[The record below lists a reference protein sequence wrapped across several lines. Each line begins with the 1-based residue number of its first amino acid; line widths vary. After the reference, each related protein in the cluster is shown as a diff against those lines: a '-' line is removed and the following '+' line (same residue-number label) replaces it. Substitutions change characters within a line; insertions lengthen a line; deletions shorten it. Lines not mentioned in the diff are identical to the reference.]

1 MKKLKKDFQKNI
13 RDAPKENEKVDKLKS
28 KLVHSEDYR
37 NKIIKT
43 NEKFKD
49 KIAEKDSKLIQ
60 DDERGAS
67 EAQNGSFNKKARK
80 AKRLKSSYNEKII
93 IDEQKAQEKNAQ
105 ALAKAKQEA
114 KNIINSNTDL
124 TDSQKA
130 DFNKKV
136 DVAESTDEVNQV
148 LADAKKQKYKRKN
161 YKDTVY
167 TRDRNKKTKDTENR
181 KYKPNKNN
189 KESVNQDAIDHIKD
203 KKLRKYQKKQYKL
216 ENKLSKYGHA
226 FSIKN
231 AALKAGE
238 KTTAL
243 ARDYLSQGRE
253 NAGVASAEKVANIS
267 SKLQHGVRRIN
278 LNNKKK
284 TLRKIS
290 KLDNRI
296 NKRKSKLEFKS
307 TLSELKAKEDY
318 QKASAIKKFFKRR
331 QMKRMI
337 AKKYETRFIDR
348 VKKSILKLSKA
359 AKEVVI
365 RKVRSILLIVAAFAA
380 LFSGMLS
387 LGSLGGAA
395 LNNST
400 NSVLTTS
407 YLSDKA
413 VLSDINRDFTKLE
426 DDLVDQ
432 IANIPTDHPGYD
444 QYVYIDTENIGHSIY
459 ELFAYITSKCGGPK
473 SSSEV
478 EPDLIDL
485 FNRMYQLE
493 FKEKVEIKTRTV
505 RKEYI
510 DGRGRVRIRE
520 EQEPYEYK
528 TLITTLKFKTIGDVA
543 QEVFQG
549 HDDNMLHYNTL
560 METRGNSGA
569 TYGNTEL
576 IEANGGI
583 GGGQDYEASSDIQK
597 KIVDA
602 CYITPSPGK
611 GWCAMWV
618 SQVYQNAGLGYIGG
632 NACDLY
638 KRYAFTSDTSK
649 LEVGML
655 VMVESSSSGTD
666 AGLRYGH
673 VGIYIGDGKVI
684 DNVGKVRVTTLDNWI
699 KTYCKNSPVGFGYPP
714 SVQP

>member
-13 RDAPKENEKVDKLKS
+13 RDAPNENEKVDKLKS

-60 DDERGAS
+60 DDGRGTS
-67 EAQNGSFNKKARK
+67 EAQNSSQTKKARK
-80 AKRLKSSYNEKII
+80 AKRLKSSYKEKIVK
-93 IDEQKAQEKNAQ
+93 DEQKAQEKKAQ

-136 DVAESTDEVNQV
+136 DAAESVGEVKQV
-148 LADAKKQKYKRKN
+148 LEDAKKQGYKRKN

-167 TRDRNKKTKDTENR
+167 TRNRDKKTKETER
-181 KYKPNKNN
+181 NKVGSDLSSK
-189 KESVNQDAIDHIKD
+189 KEAKEAFFD
-203 KKLRKYQKKQYKL
+203 KKLRNYQKSQYKL
-216 ENKLSKYGHA
+216 KNKLSEFGHA
-226 FSIKN
+226 YNVESGTLYAGAKSS
-231 AALKAGE
+231 ALV
-238 KTTAL
+238 
-243 ARDYLSQGRE
+243 RDYLSQGRE
-253 NAGVASAEKVANIS
+253 NAGIESSERIADVS
-267 SKLQHGVRRIN
+267 SKLQHGIRKFK
-278 LNNKKK
+278 LNKKKK

-307 TLSELKAKEDY
+307 SLSELKAKENY
-318 QKASAIKKFFKRR
+318 QKASAVKKFFKRR

-400 NSVLTTS
+400 DSVLSTS
-407 YLSDKA
+407 YLSAKP
-413 VLSDINRDFTKLE
+413 VLNGINNNLVELE
-426 DDLVDQ
+426 NELAEQ
-432 IANIPTDHPGYD
+432 IENVPTSHPGYD
-444 QYVYIDTENIGHSIY
+444 EYIYIDTENIGHNIY
-459 ELFAYITSKCGGPK
+459 ELFAYITSKCGGPRNP
-473 SSSEV
+473 SEV
-478 EPDLIDL
+478 QPDIVDL
-485 FNRMYQLE
+485 FERMYKLE
-493 FKEKVEIKTRTV
+493 FKEKTEIRTRKV
-505 RKEYI
+505 KKKYVDEHGKEHI
-510 DGRGRVRIRE
+510 KE
-520 EQEPYEYK
+520 EKEPYEYK
-528 TLITTLKFKTIGDVA
+528 ILITTLKYKTIGQVA

-549 HDDNMLHYNTL
+549 HNDNILHYNTL
-560 METRGNSGA
+560 MKTKGNSGV
-569 TYGNTEL
+569 TYANKDL
-576 IEANGGI
+576 IQANGGTI
-583 GGGQDYEASSDIQK
+583 GGGQDYEASGDIQK
-597 KIVDA
+597 KIVDS
-602 CYITPSPGK
+602 CYLTPSPGK

-618 SQVYQNAGLGYIGG
+618 SQVYQNAGLGYLGG
-632 NACDLY
+632 NARDLY
-638 KRYAFTSDTSK
+638 QKYTSTTDKSK
-649 LEVGML
+649 LKVGML
-655 VMVESSSSGTD
+655 VMVESSSSGTQ
-666 AGLRYGH
+666 AGLTYGH

-714 SVQP
+714 SVKP

>member
-13 RDAPKENEKVDKLKS
+13 RDAPNENEQVDKLKS

-67 EAQNGSFNKKARK
+67 ETQDSSQTKKARK
-80 AKRLKSSYNEKII
+80 AKRLKSSYKEKIVK
-93 IDEQKAQEKNAQ
+93 DEQKAQEKKAQ

-136 DVAESTDEVNQV
+136 DAAESVGEVKQV
-148 LADAKKQKYKRKN
+148 LEDAKKQGYKRKN

-167 TRDRNKKTKDTENR
+167 TRNRDKKTKETER
-181 KYKPNKNN
+181 NKVGSDLSSK
-189 KESVNQDAIDHIKD
+189 KEAKEVFFD
-203 KKLRKYQKKQYKL
+203 KKLRNYQKSQYKL
-216 ENKLSKYGHA
+216 KNKLSEFGHA
-226 FSIKN
+226 YNVESGTLYAGAKSS
-231 AALKAGE
+231 ALV
-238 KTTAL
+238 
-243 ARDYLSQGRE
+243 RDYLSQGRE
-253 NAGVASAEKVANIS
+253 NAGIESSERIADVS
-267 SKLQHGVRRIN
+267 SKMQHGIRKFK
-278 LNNKKK
+278 LNKKKK

-307 TLSELKAKEDY
+307 SLSELKAKEDY
-318 QKASAIKKFFKRR
+318 QKASAVKKFFKRR

-365 RKVRSILLIVAAFAA
+365 RKIRSILLIVAAFAA

-400 NSVLTTS
+400 DSVLSTS
-407 YLSDKA
+407 YLSAKP
-413 VLSDINRDFTKLE
+413 VLNGINNNLVELE
-426 DDLVDQ
+426 NELAEQ
-432 IANIPTDHPGYD
+432 IENVPTSHPGYD
-444 QYVYIDTENIGHSIY
+444 EYIYIDTENIGHNIY
-459 ELFAYITSKCGGPK
+459 ELFAYITSKCGGPRNP
-473 SSSEV
+473 SEV
-478 EPDLIDL
+478 QPDIVDL
-485 FNRMYQLE
+485 FERMYKLE
-493 FKEKVEIKTRTV
+493 FKEKTEIRTRKV
-505 RKEYI
+505 KKKYVDEHGKEHI
-510 DGRGRVRIRE
+510 KE
-520 EQEPYEYK
+520 EKEPYEYK
-528 TLITTLKFKTIGDVA
+528 ILITTLKYKTIGQVA

-549 HDDNMLHYNTL
+549 HNDNILHYNTL
-560 METRGNSGA
+560 MKTKGNSGV
-569 TYGNTEL
+569 TYANKDL
-576 IEANGGI
+576 IQANGGTI
-583 GGGQDYEASSDIQK
+583 GGGQDYEASGDIQK
-597 KIVDA
+597 KIVDS
-602 CYITPSPGK
+602 CYLTPSPGK

-618 SQVYQNAGLGYIGG
+618 SQVYQNAGLGYLGG
-632 NACDLY
+632 NARDLY
-638 KRYAFTSDTSK
+638 QKYTSTTDKSK
-649 LEVGML
+649 LKVGML
-655 VMVESSSSGTD
+655 VMVESSSSGTE

-714 SVQP
+714 SVKP

>member
-13 RDAPKENEKVDKLKS
+13 RDAPKGNEKVDKLKS

-60 DDERGAS
+60 DNERDAS
-67 EAQNGSFNKKARK
+67 ESQNSSQNKKAIK
-80 AKRLKSSYNEKII
+80 AKRLKSSYKEKIVK
-93 IDEQKAQEKNAQ
+93 DEQKAQEKKAQ

-114 KNIINSNTDL
+114 KNIINSNTGL

-136 DVAESTDEVNQV
+136 DAAESVGEIKQV
-148 LADAKKQKYKRKN
+148 LEDAKKQGYKRKN

-167 TRDRNKKTKDTENR
+167 TRNRDKKTKDAEH
-181 KYKPNKNN
+181 NKAGSDISS
-189 KESVNQDAIDHIKD
+189 EDDAKDIFND
-203 KKLRKYQKKQYKL
+203 KKLRNYQKKQYKL
-216 ENKLSKYGHA
+216 ENKLSEYGHA
-226 FSIKN
+226 FNIKN

-253 NAGVASAEKVANIS
+253 NAGVESAEKVANVS
-267 SKLQHGVRRIN
+267 SKLQHGIRKFK
-278 LNNKKK
+278 LNKKKK

-290 KLDNRI
+290 KLDNKI
-296 NKRKSKLEFKS
+296 NKRKGKLEFKS
-307 TLSELKAKEDY
+307 SLSELKVKEDY

-348 VKKSILKLSKA
+348 VKKSILKLSKV

-400 NSVLTTS
+400 DSVLSTS
-407 YLSDKA
+407 YLSAKP
-413 VLSDINRDFTKLE
+413 VLNGINNNLVELE
-426 DDLVDQ
+426 NELAEQ
-432 IANIPTDHPGYD
+432 IENVPISHPGYD
-444 QYVYIDTENIGHSIY
+444 EYIYIDTENIGHNIY
-459 ELFAYITSKCGGPK
+459 ELFAYIISKCGGPRNP
-473 SSSEV
+473 SEV
-478 EPDLIDL
+478 QPDIVDL
-485 FNRMYQLE
+485 FERMYKLE
-493 FKEKVEIKTRTV
+493 FKEKTEIRTRKV
-505 RKEYI
+505 KKKYVDEHGKEHI
-510 DGRGRVRIRE
+510 KE
-520 EQEPYEYK
+520 EKEPYEYK
-528 TLITTLKFKTIGDVA
+528 ILITTLKYKTIGQVA

-549 HDDNMLHYNTL
+549 HNDNILHYNTL
-560 METRGNSGA
+560 MKTKGNSGLTFA
-569 TYGNTEL
+569 NKEL
-576 IEANGGI
+576 IQENGGVV
-583 GGGQDYEASSDIQK
+583 GGGQEYEASDDIQK
-597 KIVDA
+597 KIVDS

-618 SQVYQNAGLGYIGG
+618 SQVYQNAGLGYLGG
-632 NACDLY
+632 NARDLY
-638 KRYAFTSDTSK
+638 QKYTSTTDKSK
-649 LEVGML
+649 LKVGML
-655 VMVESSSSGTD
+655 VMVESSSSGTE

-673 VGIYIGDGKVI
+673 VGIYIGDGKVM
-684 DNVGKVRVTTLDNWI
+684 DNVGKVRITTLDNWI
-699 KTYCKNSPVGFGYPP
+699 KTYCKNSPVGFGFPP
-714 SVQP
+714 SVQN

>member
-60 DDERGAS
+60 DDERGTS
-67 EAQNGSFNKKARK
+67 EAQNSSQTKKARK
-80 AKRLKSSYNEKII
+80 AKRLKSSYKEKIVK
-93 IDEQKAQEKNAQ
+93 DEQKAQEKKAQ

-136 DVAESTDEVNQV
+136 DAAESVGEVKQV
-148 LADAKKQKYKRKN
+148 LEDAKKQGYKRKN
-161 YKDTVY
+161 YKDAVY
-167 TRDRNKKTKDTENR
+167 TRNRGKTNEETKHNKIGSDLSSK
-181 KYKPNKNN
+181 
-189 KESVNQDAIDHIKD
+189 KEAKEVFFD
-203 KKLRKYQKKQYKL
+203 KKLRNYQKSQYKL
-216 ENKLSKYGHA
+216 KNKLSEFGHA
-226 FSIKN
+226 YNVESG
-231 AALKAGE
+231 ALYAGA
-238 KTTAL
+238 KSSAL
-243 ARDYLSQGRE
+243 VRDYLSQGRE
-253 NAGVASAEKVANIS
+253 NAGIESSERIADVS
-267 SKLQHGVRRIN
+267 SKLQHGIRKFK
-278 LNNKKK
+278 LNKKKK

-290 KLDNRI
+290 KLDNKI
-296 NKRKSKLEFKS
+296 NKRKGKLEFKS
-307 TLSELKAKEDY
+307 SLSELKVKEDY

-348 VKKSILKLSKA
+348 VKKSILKLSKV

-400 NSVLTTS
+400 NTVLTTN
-407 YLSDKA
+407 YLADDS
-413 VLSDINRDFTKLE
+413 VLAGINVNFTKLE
-426 DDLVDQ
+426 NDLIDQ
-432 IANIPTDHPGYD
+432 IANIEVDHPGYD
-444 QYVYIDTENIGHSIY
+444 EYVYIDTENIGHSIY
-459 ELFAYITSKCGGPK
+459 ELFAYITSKCGGPR
-473 SSSEV
+473 SPSEV
-478 EPDLIDL
+478 QSDLVEL
-485 FNRMYQLE
+485 FNLMYQLE
-493 FKEKVEIKTRTV
+493 FKEKVEIRTRTV
-505 RKEYI
+505 QKEHV
-510 DGRGRVRIRE
+510 DELGRIVIEE
-520 EQEPYEYK
+520 EQEEYEYK
-528 TLITTLKFKTIGDVA
+528 TLITTLKFKTIGQVA
-543 QEVFQG
+543 LEVFKK
-549 HDDNMLHYNTL
+549 HKDNLIHYNTL
-560 METRGNSGA
+560 MQTKGNSGLRFA
-569 TYGNTEL
+569 NKEL
-576 IEANGGI
+576 IQENGGVV
-583 GGGQDYEASSDIQK
+583 GGGQEYEASDDIQK
-597 KIVDA
+597 KIVDS

-638 KRYAFTSDTSK
+638 RRYAFTSDTSK
-649 LEVGML
+649 LKVGML
-655 VMVESSSSGTD
+655 VMVESSSSGTQ
-666 AGLRYGH
+666 AGLTYGH
-673 VGIYIGDGKVI
+673 VGIYIGDGKVM
-684 DNVGKVRVTTLDNWI
+684 DNVGKVRITTLDNWI
-699 KTYCKNSPVGFGYPP
+699 KTYCKNSPVGFGFPP

>member
-60 DDERGAS
+60 DDERGTS
-67 EAQNGSFNKKARK
+67 EAQNSSQTKKARK
-80 AKRLKSSYNEKII
+80 AKRLKSSYKEKIVK
-93 IDEQKAQEKNAQ
+93 DEQKAQEKKAQ

-136 DVAESTDEVNQV
+136 DAAESVGEVKQV
-148 LADAKKQKYKRKN
+148 LEDAKKQGYKRKN
-161 YKDTVY
+161 YKDAVY
-167 TRDRNKKTKDTENR
+167 TRNRGKTNEETKHNKIGSDLSSK
-181 KYKPNKNN
+181 
-189 KESVNQDAIDHIKD
+189 KEAKEVFFD
-203 KKLRKYQKKQYKL
+203 KKLRNYQKSQYKL
-216 ENKLSKYGHA
+216 KNKLSEFGHA
-226 FSIKN
+226 YNVESG
-231 AALKAGE
+231 ALYAGA
-238 KTTAL
+238 KSSAL
-243 ARDYLSQGRE
+243 VRDYLSQGRE
-253 NAGVASAEKVANIS
+253 NAGIESSERIADVS
-267 SKLQHGVRRIN
+267 SKLQHGIRKFK
-278 LNNKKK
+278 LNKKKK

-290 KLDNRI
+290 KLDNKI
-296 NKRKSKLEFKS
+296 NKRKGKLEFKS
-307 TLSELKAKEDY
+307 SLSELKVKEDY

-348 VKKSILKLSKA
+348 VKKSILKLSKV

-400 NSVLTTS
+400 NTVLTTN
-407 YLSDKA
+407 YLADDS
-413 VLSDINRDFTKLE
+413 VLAGINVNFTKLE
-426 DDLVDQ
+426 NDLIDQ
-432 IANIPTDHPGYD
+432 IANIEVDHPGYD
-444 QYVYIDTENIGHSIY
+444 EYVYIDTENIGHSIY
-459 ELFAYITSKCGGPK
+459 ELFAYITSKCGGPR
-473 SSSEV
+473 SPSEV
-478 EPDLIDL
+478 QPDLVEL
-485 FNRMYQLE
+485 FNLMYQLE
-493 FKEKVEIKTRTV
+493 FKEKVEIRTRTV
-505 RKEYI
+505 QKEHV
-510 DGRGRVRIRE
+510 DELGRTVIEE
-520 EQEPYEYK
+520 EQEEYEYK
-528 TLITTLKFKTIGDVA
+528 ILITTLKFKTIGEVA
-543 QEVFQG
+543 QEVFEG
-549 HDDNMLHYNTL
+549 HKDNLLHYNTL
-560 METRGNSGA
+560 MKTRGNSGLSFA
-569 TYGNTEL
+569 NKEL
-576 IEANGGI
+576 IQENGGVV
-583 GGGQDYEASSDIQK
+583 GGGQEYEASDDIQK
-597 KIVDA
+597 KIVDS

-638 KRYAFTSDTSK
+638 RRYAFTSDPSK
-649 LEVGML
+649 LKVGML
-655 VMVESSSSGTD
+655 VMVESSSSGTE

-673 VGIYIGDGKVI
+673 VGIYIGDGKVM
-684 DNVGKVRVTTLDNWI
+684 DNVGKVRITTLDNWI
-699 KTYCKNSPVGFGYPP
+699 KTYCKNSPVGFGFPP
-714 SVQP
+714 SVQN

>member
-60 DDERGAS
+60 DDERGTS
-67 EAQNGSFNKKARK
+67 EAQNSSQTKKARK
-80 AKRLKSSYNEKII
+80 AKRLKSSYKEKIVK
-93 IDEQKAQEKNAQ
+93 DEQKAQEKKAQ

-136 DVAESTDEVNQV
+136 DAAESVGEVKQV
-148 LADAKKQKYKRKN
+148 LEDAKKQGYKRKN
-161 YKDTVY
+161 YKDAVY
-167 TRDRNKKTKDTENR
+167 TRNRGKTNEETKHNKIGSDLSSK
-181 KYKPNKNN
+181 
-189 KESVNQDAIDHIKD
+189 KEAKEVFFD
-203 KKLRKYQKKQYKL
+203 KKLRNYQKSQYKL
-216 ENKLSKYGHA
+216 KNKLSEFGHA
-226 FSIKN
+226 YNVESD
-231 AALKAGE
+231 ALYAGA
-238 KTTAL
+238 KSSAL
-243 ARDYLSQGRE
+243 VRDYLSQGRE
-253 NAGVASAEKVANIS
+253 NAGIESSERIADVS
-267 SKLQHGVRRIN
+267 SKLQHGIRKFK
-278 LNNKKK
+278 LNKKKK

-290 KLDNRI
+290 KLDNKI
-296 NKRKSKLEFKS
+296 NKRKGKLEFKS
-307 TLSELKAKEDY
+307 SLSELKVKEDY

-348 VKKSILKLSKA
+348 VKKSILKLSKV

-400 NSVLTTS
+400 NTVLTTN
-407 YLSDKA
+407 YLADDS
-413 VLSDINRDFTKLE
+413 VLAGINVNFTKLE
-426 DDLVDQ
+426 NDLIDQ
-432 IANIPTDHPGYD
+432 IANIEVDHPGYD
-444 QYVYIDTENIGHSIY
+444 EYVYIDTENIGHSIY
-459 ELFAYITSKCGGPK
+459 ELFAYITSKCGGPR
-473 SSSEV
+473 SPSEV
-478 EPDLIDL
+478 QSDLVEL
-485 FNRMYQLE
+485 FNLMYQLE
-493 FKEKVEIKTRTV
+493 FKEKVEIRTRTV
-505 RKEYI
+505 QKEHV
-510 DGRGRVRIRE
+510 DELGRIVIEE
-520 EQEPYEYK
+520 EQEEYEYK
-528 TLITTLKFKTIGDVA
+528 TLITTLKFKTIGQVA
-543 QEVFQG
+543 LEVFKK
-549 HDDNMLHYNTL
+549 HKDNLIHYNTL
-560 METRGNSGA
+560 MQTKGNSGLRFA
-569 TYGNTEL
+569 NKEL
-576 IEANGGI
+576 IQENGGVV
-583 GGGQDYEASSDIQK
+583 GGGQEYEASDDIQK
-597 KIVDA
+597 KIVDS

-638 KRYAFTSDTSK
+638 RRYAFTSDTSK
-649 LEVGML
+649 LKVGML
-655 VMVESSSSGTD
+655 VMVESSSSGTQ
-666 AGLRYGH
+666 AGLTYGH
-673 VGIYIGDGKVI
+673 VGIYIGDGKVM
-684 DNVGKVRVTTLDNWI
+684 DNVGKVRITTLDNWI
-699 KTYCKNSPVGFGYPP
+699 KTYCKNSPVGFGFPP

>member
-67 EAQNGSFNKKARK
+67 ETQDSSQTKKARK
-80 AKRLKSSYNEKII
+80 AKRLKSSYKEKIVK
-93 IDEQKAQEKNAQ
+93 DEQKAQEKKAQ

-136 DVAESTDEVNQV
+136 DAAESVGEVKQV
-148 LADAKKQKYKRKN
+148 LEDAKKQGYKRKN

-167 TRDRNKKTKDTENR
+167 TRNRDKKTKETER
-181 KYKPNKNN
+181 NKVGSDLSSK
-189 KESVNQDAIDHIKD
+189 KEAKEVFFD
-203 KKLRKYQKKQYKL
+203 KKLRNYQKSQYKL
-216 ENKLSKYGHA
+216 KNKLSEFGHA
-226 FSIKN
+226 YNVESGTLYAGAKSS
-231 AALKAGE
+231 ALV
-238 KTTAL
+238 
-243 ARDYLSQGRE
+243 RDYLSQGRE
-253 NAGVASAEKVANIS
+253 NAGIESSERIADVS
-267 SKLQHGVRRIN
+267 SKLQHGIRKFK
-278 LNNKKK
+278 LNKKKK

-290 KLDNRI
+290 KFDNRI

-307 TLSELKAKEDY
+307 SLSELKAKEDY
-318 QKASAIKKFFKRR
+318 QKASAVKKFFKRR

-348 VKKSILKLSKA
+348 VKKSILKLSKV

-400 NSVLTTS
+400 DSVLSTS
-407 YLSDKA
+407 YLSAKP
-413 VLSDINRDFTKLE
+413 VLNGINNNLVELE
-426 DDLVDQ
+426 NELAEQ
-432 IANIPTDHPGYD
+432 IENVPTSHPGYD
-444 QYVYIDTENIGHSIY
+444 EYIYIDTENIGHNIY
-459 ELFAYITSKCGGPK
+459 ELFAYITSKCGGPRNP
-473 SSSEV
+473 SEV
-478 EPDLIDL
+478 QPDIVDL
-485 FNRMYQLE
+485 FERMYKLE
-493 FKEKVEIKTRTV
+493 FKEKTEIRTRKV
-505 RKEYI
+505 KKKYVDEHGKEHI
-510 DGRGRVRIRE
+510 KE
-520 EQEPYEYK
+520 EKEPYEYK
-528 TLITTLKFKTIGDVA
+528 ILITTLKYKTIGQVA

-549 HDDNMLHYNTL
+549 HNDNILHYNTL
-560 METRGNSGA
+560 MKTKGNSGV
-569 TYGNTEL
+569 TYANKDL
-576 IEANGGI
+576 IQANGGTI
-583 GGGQDYEASSDIQK
+583 GGGQDYEASGDIQK
-597 KIVDA
+597 KIVDS
-602 CYITPSPGK
+602 CYLTPSPGK

-618 SQVYQNAGLGYIGG
+618 SQVYQNAGLGYLGG
-632 NACDLY
+632 NARDLY
-638 KRYAFTSDTSK
+638 QKYTSTTDKSK
-649 LEVGML
+649 LKVGML
-655 VMVESSSSGTD
+655 VMVESSSSGTQ
-666 AGLRYGH
+666 AGLTYGH

-684 DNVGKVRVTTLDNWI
+684 DNIGKVRVTTLDDWI

>member
-13 RDAPKENEKVDKLKS
+13 RDAPNENEQVDKLKS

-67 EAQNGSFNKKARK
+67 ETQDSSQTKKARK
-80 AKRLKSSYNEKII
+80 AKRLKSSYKEKIVK
-93 IDEQKAQEKNAQ
+93 DEQKAQEKKAQ

-136 DVAESTDEVNQV
+136 DAAESVGEVKQV
-148 LADAKKQKYKRKN
+148 LEDAKKQGYKRKN

-167 TRDRNKKTKDTENR
+167 TRNRDKKTKETER
-181 KYKPNKNN
+181 NKVGSDLSSK
-189 KESVNQDAIDHIKD
+189 KEAKEVFFD
-203 KKLRKYQKKQYKL
+203 KKLRNYQKSQYKL
-216 ENKLSKYGHA
+216 KNKLSEFGHA
-226 FSIKN
+226 YNVESGTLYAGAKSS
-231 AALKAGE
+231 ALV
-238 KTTAL
+238 
-243 ARDYLSQGRE
+243 RDYLSQGRE
-253 NAGVASAEKVANIS
+253 NAGIESSERIADVS
-267 SKLQHGVRRIN
+267 SKMQHGIRKFK
-278 LNNKKK
+278 LNKKKK

-307 TLSELKAKEDY
+307 SLSELKAKEDY
-318 QKASAIKKFFKRR
+318 QKASAVKKFFKRR

-365 RKVRSILLIVAAFAA
+365 RKIRSILLIVAAFAA

-400 NSVLTTS
+400 NTVLTTN
-407 YLSDKA
+407 YLADDS
-413 VLSDINRDFTKLE
+413 VLAGINVNFTKLE
-426 DDLVDQ
+426 NDLIDQ
-432 IANIPTDHPGYD
+432 IANIEVDHPGYD
-444 QYVYIDTENIGHSIY
+444 EYVYIDTENIGHSIY
-459 ELFAYITSKCGGPK
+459 ELFAYITSKCGGPR
-473 SSSEV
+473 SPSEV
-478 EPDLIDL
+478 QSDLVEL
-485 FNRMYQLE
+485 FNLMYQLE
-493 FKEKVEIKTRTV
+493 FKEKVEIRTRTV
-505 RKEYI
+505 QKEHV
-510 DGRGRVRIRE
+510 DELGRIVIEE
-520 EQEPYEYK
+520 EQEEYEYK
-528 TLITTLKFKTIGDVA
+528 TLITTLKFKTIGQVA
-543 QEVFQG
+543 LEVFKK
-549 HDDNMLHYNTL
+549 HKDNLIHYNTL
-560 METRGNSGA
+560 MQTKGNSGLRFA
-569 TYGNTEL
+569 NKEL
-576 IEANGGI
+576 IQENGGVV
-583 GGGQDYEASSDIQK
+583 GGGQEYEASDDIQK
-597 KIVDA
+597 KIVDS

-638 KRYAFTSDTSK
+638 RRYAFTSDTSK
-649 LEVGML
+649 LKVGML
-655 VMVESSSSGTD
+655 VMVESSSSGTQ
-666 AGLRYGH
+666 AGLTYGH
-673 VGIYIGDGKVI
+673 VGIYIGDGKVM
-684 DNVGKVRVTTLDNWI
+684 DNVGKVRITTLDNWI
-699 KTYCKNSPVGFGYPP
+699 KTYCKNSPVGFGFPP

>member
-13 RDAPKENEKVDKLKS
+13 RDAPNESEKVDKLKS

-60 DDERGAS
+60 DDERGTS
-67 EAQNGSFNKKARK
+67 EVQNSSQTKKARK
-80 AKRLKSSYNEKII
+80 AKRLKSSYKEKIVK
-93 IDEQKAQEKNAQ
+93 DEQKAQEEKAQ

-136 DVAESTDEVNQV
+136 DAAESVGEVKQV
-148 LADAKKQKYKRKN
+148 LEDAKKQGYKHKN

-167 TRDRNKKTKDTENR
+167 TRNRDKKTKESER
-181 KYKPNKNN
+181 NKVGSDLSSKKGA
-189 KESVNQDAIDHIKD
+189 KEVFFD
-203 KKLRKYQKKQYKL
+203 KKLRSYQKSQYKL
-216 ENKLSKYGHA
+216 KNELSEFGHA
-226 FSIKN
+226 YNVESG
-231 AALKAGE
+231 ALYAGA
-238 KTTAL
+238 KSSAL
-243 ARDYLSQGRE
+243 VRDYLSQGRE
-253 NAGVASAEKVANIS
+253 NAGIESSERIADASA
-267 SKLQHGVRRIN
+267 KLQHGIRKLK
-278 LNNKKK
+278 LNKKKK

-318 QKASAIKKFFKRR
+318 QKASAVKKFFKRR

-407 YLSDKA
+407 YLSDEA

-426 DDLVDQ
+426 DDLADQ

-444 QYVYIDTENIGHSIY
+444 QYIYIDTENIGHSIY

-473 SSSEV
+473 SSAEV

-485 FNRMYQLE
+485 FNQMYQLE
-493 FKEKVEIKTRTV
+493 FKEKVEIKTRIV
-505 RKEYI
+505 RKEYVDEI
-510 DGRGRVRIRE
+510 GRVHIKE
-520 EQEPYEYK
+520 EKEPYEYK

-543 QEVFQG
+543 KEVFQA
-549 HDDNMLHYNTL
+549 HKDNMLHYNTL
-560 METRGNSGA
+560 MKTKGNSGV
-569 TYGNTEL
+569 TYANKDL
-576 IEANGGI
+576 IQANGGTI
-583 GGGQDYEASSDIQK
+583 GGGQDYEASGDIQK
-597 KIVDA
+597 KIVDS
-602 CYITPSPGK
+602 CYLTPSPGK

-618 SQVYQNAGLGYIGG
+618 SQVYQNAGLGYLGG
-632 NACDLY
+632 NARDLY
-638 KRYAFTSDTSK
+638 QKYTSTTDKSK
-649 LEVGML
+649 LKVGML
-655 VMVESSSSGTD
+655 VMVESSSSGTE

-714 SVQP
+714 SVKP

>member
-13 RDAPKENEKVDKLKS
+13 RDAPNENEKVDKLKS

-60 DDERGAS
+60 DDGRGTS
-67 EAQNGSFNKKARK
+67 EAQNSSQTKKARK
-80 AKRLKSSYNEKII
+80 AKRLKSSYKEKIVK
-93 IDEQKAQEKNAQ
+93 DEQKAQEKKAQ

-136 DVAESTDEVNQV
+136 DAAESVGEVKQV
-148 LADAKKQKYKRKN
+148 LEDAKKQGYKRKN

-167 TRDRNKKTKDTENR
+167 TRNRDKKTKETER
-181 KYKPNKNN
+181 NKVGSDLSSK
-189 KESVNQDAIDHIKD
+189 KEAKEAFFD
-203 KKLRKYQKKQYKL
+203 KKLRNYQKSQYKL
-216 ENKLSKYGHA
+216 KNKLSEFGHA
-226 FSIKN
+226 YNVESGTLYAGAKSS
-231 AALKAGE
+231 ALV
-238 KTTAL
+238 
-243 ARDYLSQGRE
+243 RDYLSQGRE
-253 NAGVASAEKVANIS
+253 NAGIESSERIADVS
-267 SKLQHGVRRIN
+267 SKLQHGIRKFK
-278 LNNKKK
+278 LNKKKK

-307 TLSELKAKEDY
+307 SLSELKAKENY
-318 QKASAIKKFFKRR
+318 QKASAVKKFFKRR

-400 NSVLTTS
+400 DSVLSTS
-407 YLSDKA
+407 YLSAKP
-413 VLSDINRDFTKLE
+413 VLNGINNNLVELE
-426 DDLVDQ
+426 NELAEQ
-432 IANIPTDHPGYD
+432 IENVPTSHPGYD
-444 QYVYIDTENIGHSIY
+444 EYIYIDTENIGHNIY
-459 ELFAYITSKCGGPK
+459 ELFAYITSKCGGPRNP
-473 SSSEV
+473 SEV
-478 EPDLIDL
+478 QPDIVDL
-485 FNRMYQLE
+485 FERMYKLE
-493 FKEKVEIKTRTV
+493 FKEKTEIRTRKV
-505 RKEYI
+505 KKKYVDEHGKEHI
-510 DGRGRVRIRE
+510 KE
-520 EQEPYEYK
+520 EKEPYEYK
-528 TLITTLKFKTIGDVA
+528 ILITTLKYKTIGQVA

-549 HDDNMLHYNTL
+549 HNDNILHYNTL
-560 METRGNSGA
+560 MKTKGNSGV
-569 TYGNTEL
+569 TYANKDL
-576 IEANGGI
+576 IQANGGTI
-583 GGGQDYEASSDIQK
+583 GGGQDYEASGDIQK
-597 KIVDA
+597 KIVDS
-602 CYITPSPGK
+602 CYLTPSPGK

-618 SQVYQNAGLGYIGG
+618 SQVYQNAGLGYLGG
-632 NACDLY
+632 NARDLY
-638 KRYAFTSDTSK
+638 QKYTSTTDKSK
-649 LEVGML
+649 LKVGML
-655 VMVESSSSGTD
+655 VMVESSSSGTQ
-666 AGLRYGH
+666 AGLTYGH

-684 DNVGKVRVTTLDNWI
+684 DNVG
-699 KTYCKNSPVGFGYPP
+699 
-714 SVQP
+714 

>member
-13 RDAPKENEKVDKLKS
+13 RDAPNESEKVDKLKS

-60 DDERGAS
+60 DDERGTS
-67 EAQNGSFNKKARK
+67 EVQNSSQTKKARK
-80 AKRLKSSYNEKII
+80 AKRLKSSYKEKIVK
-93 IDEQKAQEKNAQ
+93 DEQKAQEEKAQ

-136 DVAESTDEVNQV
+136 DAAESVGEVKQV
-148 LADAKKQKYKRKN
+148 LEDAKKQGYKRKN

-167 TRDRNKKTKDTENR
+167 TRNRDKKTKETER
-181 KYKPNKNN
+181 NKVGSDLSSK
-189 KESVNQDAIDHIKD
+189 KEAKEVFFD
-203 KKLRKYQKKQYKL
+203 KKLRNYQKSQYKL
-216 ENKLSKYGHA
+216 KNKLSEFGHTYNVESGTLYA
-226 FSIKN
+226 GAKSS
-231 AALKAGE
+231 ALV
-238 KTTAL
+238 
-243 ARDYLSQGRE
+243 RDYLSQGRE
-253 NAGVASAEKVANIS
+253 NAGIESFERIADVS
-267 SKLQHGVRRIN
+267 SKLQHGIRKFK
-278 LNNKKK
+278 LNKKKK

-307 TLSELKAKEDY
+307 SLSELKAKEDY
-318 QKASAIKKFFKRR
+318 QKASAVKKFFKRR

-400 NSVLTTS
+400 DSVLSTS
-407 YLSDKA
+407 YLSAKP
-413 VLSDINRDFTKLE
+413 VLNGINNNLVELE
-426 DDLVDQ
+426 NELAEQ
-432 IANIPTDHPGYD
+432 IENVPTSHPGYD
-444 QYVYIDTENIGHSIY
+444 EYIYIDTENIGHNIY
-459 ELFAYITSKCGGPK
+459 ELFAYITSKCGGPRNP
-473 SSSEV
+473 SEV
-478 EPDLIDL
+478 QPDIVDL
-485 FNRMYQLE
+485 FERMYKLE
-493 FKEKVEIKTRTV
+493 FKEKTEIRTRKV
-505 RKEYI
+505 KKKYVDEHGKEHI
-510 DGRGRVRIRE
+510 KE
-520 EQEPYEYK
+520 EKEPYEYK
-528 TLITTLKFKTIGDVA
+528 ILITILKYKTIGQVA

-549 HDDNMLHYNTL
+549 HNDNILHYNTL
-560 METRGNSGA
+560 MKTKGNSGV
-569 TYGNTEL
+569 TYANKDL
-576 IEANGGI
+576 IQANGGTI
-583 GGGQDYEASSDIQK
+583 GGGQDYEASGDIQK
-597 KIVDA
+597 KIVDS
-602 CYITPSPGK
+602 CYLTPSPGK

-618 SQVYQNAGLGYIGG
+618 SQVYQNAGLGYLGG
-632 NACDLY
+632 NARDLY
-638 KRYAFTSDTSK
+638 QKYTSTTDKSK
-649 LEVGML
+649 LKVGML
-655 VMVESSSSGTD
+655 VMVESSSSGTQ
-666 AGLRYGH
+666 AGLTYGH

-714 SVQP
+714 SVKP

>member
-13 RDAPKENEKVDKLKS
+13 RDAPNESEKVDKLKS

-60 DDERGAS
+60 DDERGTS
-67 EAQNGSFNKKARK
+67 EVQNSSQTKKARK
-80 AKRLKSSYNEKII
+80 AKRLKSSYKEKIVK
-93 IDEQKAQEKNAQ
+93 DEQKAQEEKAQ

-136 DVAESTDEVNQV
+136 DAAESVGEVKQV
-148 LADAKKQKYKRKN
+148 LEDAKKQGYKHKN

-167 TRDRNKKTKDTENR
+167 TRNRDKKTKESER
-181 KYKPNKNN
+181 NKVGSDLSSKKGA
-189 KESVNQDAIDHIKD
+189 KEVFFD
-203 KKLRKYQKKQYKL
+203 KKLRSYQKSQYKL
-216 ENKLSKYGHA
+216 KNKLSEFGHA
-226 FSIKN
+226 YNVESG
-231 AALKAGE
+231 ALYAGA
-238 KTTAL
+238 KSSAL
-243 ARDYLSQGRE
+243 VRDYLSQGRE
-253 NAGVASAEKVANIS
+253 NAGIESSERIADASV
-267 SKLQHGVRRIN
+267 KLQHGIRRIN

-296 NKRKSKLEFKS
+296 NKRKSKLEFRS
-307 TLSELKAKEDY
+307 SLSELKAKEDY
-318 QKASAIKKFFKRR
+318 QKASAVKKFFKRR

-365 RKVRSILLIVAAFAA
+365 RKVRSVLLIVAAFAA

-400 NSVLTTS
+400 DSVLSTS
-407 YLSDKA
+407 YLSAKP
-413 VLSDINRDFTKLE
+413 VLNGINNNLVELE
-426 DDLVDQ
+426 NELAEQ
-432 IANIPTDHPGYD
+432 IENVPTSHPGYD
-444 QYVYIDTENIGHSIY
+444 EYIYIDTENIGHNIY
-459 ELFAYITSKCGGPK
+459 ELFAYITSKCGGPRNP
-473 SSSEV
+473 SEV
-478 EPDLIDL
+478 QPDIVDL
-485 FNRMYQLE
+485 FERMYKLE
-493 FKEKVEIKTRTV
+493 FKEKTEIRTRKV
-505 RKEYI
+505 KKKYVDEHGKEHI
-510 DGRGRVRIRE
+510 KE
-520 EQEPYEYK
+520 EKEPYEYK
-528 TLITTLKFKTIGDVA
+528 ILITILKYKTIGQVA

-549 HDDNMLHYNTL
+549 HNDNILHYNTL
-560 METRGNSGA
+560 MKTKGNSGV
-569 TYGNTEL
+569 TYANKDL
-576 IEANGGI
+576 IQANGGTI
-583 GGGQDYEASSDIQK
+583 GGGQDYEASGDIQK
-597 KIVDA
+597 KIVDS
-602 CYITPSPGK
+602 CYLTPSPGK

-618 SQVYQNAGLGYIGG
+618 SQVYQNAGLGYLGG
-632 NACDLY
+632 NARDLY
-638 KRYAFTSDTSK
+638 QKYTSTTDKSK
-649 LEVGML
+649 LKVGML
-655 VMVESSSSGTD
+655 VMVESSSSGTE

-714 SVQP
+714 SVKP

>member
-13 RDAPKENEKVDKLKS
+13 RDAPNENEQVDKLKS

-67 EAQNGSFNKKARK
+67 ETQDSSQTKKARK
-80 AKRLKSSYNEKII
+80 AKRLKSSYKEKIVK
-93 IDEQKAQEKNAQ
+93 DEQKAQEKKAQ

-136 DVAESTDEVNQV
+136 DAAESVGEVKQV
-148 LADAKKQKYKRKN
+148 LEDAKKQGYKRKN

-167 TRDRNKKTKDTENR
+167 TRNRDKKTKETER
-181 KYKPNKNN
+181 NKVGSDLSSK
-189 KESVNQDAIDHIKD
+189 KEAKEVFFD
-203 KKLRKYQKKQYKL
+203 KKLRNYQKSQYKL
-216 ENKLSKYGHA
+216 KNKLSEFGHA
-226 FSIKN
+226 YNVESGTLYAGAKSS
-231 AALKAGE
+231 ALV
-238 KTTAL
+238 
-243 ARDYLSQGRE
+243 RDYLSQGRE
-253 NAGVASAEKVANIS
+253 NAGIESSERIADVS
-267 SKLQHGVRRIN
+267 SKMQHGIRKFK
-278 LNNKKK
+278 LNKKKK

-307 TLSELKAKEDY
+307 SLSELKAKEDY
-318 QKASAIKKFFKRR
+318 QKASAVKKFFKRR

-365 RKVRSILLIVAAFAA
+365 RKIRSILLIVAAFAA

-400 NSVLTTS
+400 DSVLSTS
-407 YLSDKA
+407 YLSAKP
-413 VLSDINRDFTKLE
+413 VLNGINNNLVELE
-426 DDLVDQ
+426 NELAEQ
-432 IANIPTDHPGYD
+432 IENVPTSHPGYD
-444 QYVYIDTENIGHSIY
+444 EYIYIDTENIGHNIY
-459 ELFAYITSKCGGPK
+459 ELFAYITSKCGGPRNP
-473 SSSEV
+473 SEV
-478 EPDLIDL
+478 QPDIVDL
-485 FNRMYQLE
+485 FERMYKLE
-493 FKEKVEIKTRTV
+493 FKEKTEIRTRKV
-505 RKEYI
+505 KKKYVDEHGKEHI
-510 DGRGRVRIRE
+510 KE
-520 EQEPYEYK
+520 EKEPYEYK
-528 TLITTLKFKTIGDVA
+528 ILITTLKYKTIGQVA

-549 HDDNMLHYNTL
+549 HNDNILHYNTL
-560 METRGNSGA
+560 MKTKGNSGV
-569 TYGNTEL
+569 TYANKDL
-576 IEANGGI
+576 IQANGGTI
-583 GGGQDYEASSDIQK
+583 GGGQDYEASGDIQK
-597 KIVDA
+597 KIVDS
-602 CYITPSPGK
+602 CYLTPSPGK

-618 SQVYQNAGLGYIGG
+618 SQVYQNAGLGYLGG
-632 NACDLY
+632 NARDLY
-638 KRYAFTSDTSK
+638 QKYTSTTDKSK
-649 LEVGML
+649 LKVGML
-655 VMVESSSSGTD
+655 VMVESSSSGTE

-684 DNVGKVRVTTLDNWI
+684 DNVGKVRVTTLDDWI

-714 SVQP
+714 SVKP

>member
-13 RDAPKENEKVDKLKS
+13 RDAPNESEKVDKLKS

-67 EAQNGSFNKKARK
+67 ETQDSSQTNKARK
-80 AKRLKSSYNEKII
+80 AKRLKSSYKEKIVK
-93 IDEQKAQEKNAQ
+93 DEQKAQEKKAQ

-136 DVAESTDEVNQV
+136 DAAESVGEVKQV
-148 LADAKKQKYKRKN
+148 LEDAKKQEYKRKN

-167 TRDRNKKTKDTENR
+167 TRNRDKKTKDAE
-181 KYKPNKNN
+181 YNKASSDIGSKDGAKDIFN
-189 KESVNQDAIDHIKD
+189 D
-203 KKLRKYQKKQYKL
+203 KKLRNYQKKQYKL
-216 ENKLSKYGHA
+216 ENKLSEYGHA

-243 ARDYLSQGRE
+243 ARDYFSQGRE
-253 NAGVASAEKVANIS
+253 NAGVESAEKVADVS
-267 SKLQHGVRRIN
+267 SKLQHGLRKFK
-278 LNNKKK
+278 LNKKKK

-290 KLDNRI
+290 KLDNKI
-296 NKRKSKLEFKS
+296 NKRKGKLEFKS

-318 QKASAIKKFFKRR
+318 QKASAVKKFFKRR

-348 VKKSILKLSKA
+348 VKKSILKLGKA

-400 NSVLTTS
+400 NTVLTTN
-407 YLSDKA
+407 YLADDS
-413 VLSDINRDFTKLE
+413 VLAGINVNFTKLE
-426 DDLVDQ
+426 NDLIDQ
-432 IANIPTDHPGYD
+432 IANIEVDHPGYD
-444 QYVYIDTENIGHSIY
+444 EYVYIDTENIGHSIY
-459 ELFAYITSKCGGPK
+459 ELFAYITSKCGGPR
-473 SSSEV
+473 SPSEV
-478 EPDLIDL
+478 QSDLVEL
-485 FNRMYQLE
+485 FNLMYQLE
-493 FKEKVEIKTRTV
+493 FKEKVEIRTRTV
-505 RKEYI
+505 QKEHV
-510 DGRGRVRIRE
+510 DELGRIVIEE
-520 EQEPYEYK
+520 EQEEYEYK
-528 TLITTLKFKTIGDVA
+528 TLITTLKFKTIGQVA
-543 QEVFQG
+543 LEVFKK
-549 HDDNMLHYNTL
+549 HKDNLIHYNTL
-560 METRGNSGA
+560 MQTKGNSGLRFA
-569 TYGNTEL
+569 NKEL
-576 IEANGGI
+576 IQENGGVV
-583 GGGQDYEASSDIQK
+583 GGGQEYEASDDIQK
-597 KIVDA
+597 KIVDS

-638 KRYAFTSDTSK
+638 RRYAFTSDTSK
-649 LEVGML
+649 LKVGML
-655 VMVESSSSGTD
+655 VMVESSSSGTQ
-666 AGLRYGH
+666 AGLTYGH
-673 VGIYIGDGKVI
+673 VGIYIGDGKVM
-684 DNVGKVRVTTLDNWI
+684 DNVGKVRITTLDNWI
-699 KTYCKNSPVGFGYPP
+699 KTYCKNSPVGFGFPP

>member
-13 RDAPKENEKVDKLKS
+13 RDAPNESEKVDKLKS

-60 DDERGAS
+60 DDERGTS
-67 EAQNGSFNKKARK
+67 EVQNSSQTKKARK
-80 AKRLKSSYNEKII
+80 AKRLKSSYKEKIVK
-93 IDEQKAQEKNAQ
+93 DEQKAQEEKAQ

-136 DVAESTDEVNQV
+136 DAAESVGEVKQV
-148 LADAKKQKYKRKN
+148 LEDAKKQGYKHKN

-167 TRDRNKKTKDTENR
+167 TRNRDKKTKESER
-181 KYKPNKNN
+181 NKVGSDLSSKKGA
-189 KESVNQDAIDHIKD
+189 KEVFFD
-203 KKLRKYQKKQYKL
+203 KKLRSYQKSQYKL
-216 ENKLSKYGHA
+216 KNKLSEFGHA
-226 FSIKN
+226 YNVESG
-231 AALKAGE
+231 ALYAGA
-238 KTTAL
+238 KSSAL
-243 ARDYLSQGRE
+243 VRDYLSQGRE
-253 NAGVASAEKVANIS
+253 NAGIESSERIADASV
-267 SKLQHGVRRIN
+267 KLQHGIRKFK
-278 LNNKKK
+278 LNKKKK

-296 NKRKSKLEFKS
+296 NKRKGKLEFKS
-307 TLSELKAKEDY
+307 SLSELKVKKDY
-318 QKASAIKKFFKRR
+318 QKASAVKKFFKRR

-400 NSVLTTS
+400 DSVLSTS
-407 YLSDKA
+407 YLSAKP
-413 VLSDINRDFTKLE
+413 VLNRINNNLVELE
-426 DDLVDQ
+426 NELAEQ
-432 IANIPTDHPGYD
+432 IENVPTSHPGYD
-444 QYVYIDTENIGHSIY
+444 EYIYIDTENIGHNIY
-459 ELFAYITSKCGGPK
+459 ELFAYITSKCGGPRNP
-473 SSSEV
+473 SEV
-478 EPDLIDL
+478 QPDLIEL
-485 FNRMYQLE
+485 FKLMYQLE
-493 FKEKVEIKTRTV
+493 FKEKVEIRTRTV
-505 RKEYI
+505 QKEHV
-510 DGRGRVRIRE
+510 DELGRTVIEE
-520 EQEPYEYK
+520 EQEEYEYK
-528 TLITTLKFKTIGDVA
+528 ILITTLKFKTIGEVA
-543 QEVFQG
+543 QEVFEG
-549 HDDNMLHYNTL
+549 HKDNLLHYNTL
-560 METRGNSGA
+560 MKTRGNSGLSFA
-569 TYGNTEL
+569 NKEL
-576 IEANGGI
+576 IQENGGVV
-583 GGGQDYEASSDIQK
+583 GGGQEYEASDDIQK
-597 KIVDA
+597 RIVDS

-632 NACDLY
+632 NANDLY
-638 KRYAFTSDTSK
+638 RRYAFTSDPSK
-649 LEVGML
+649 LKVGML
-655 VMVESSSSGTD
+655 VMVESSSSGTE

-673 VGIYIGDGKVI
+673 VGIYIGDGKVM
-684 DNVGKVRVTTLDNWI
+684 DNVGKVRITTLDNWI
-699 KTYCKNSPVGFGYPP
+699 KTYCKNSPVGFGFPP
-714 SVQP
+714 SVQN

>member
-13 RDAPKENEKVDKLKS
+13 RDAPNESEKVDKLKS

-60 DDERGAS
+60 DDERGTS
-67 EAQNGSFNKKARK
+67 EVQNSSQTKKARK
-80 AKRLKSSYNEKII
+80 AKRLKSSYKEKIVK
-93 IDEQKAQEKNAQ
+93 DEQKAQEEKAQ

-136 DVAESTDEVNQV
+136 DAAESVGEVKQV
-148 LADAKKQKYKRKN
+148 LEDAKKQGYKRKN

-167 TRDRNKKTKDTENR
+167 TRNRDKKTKETER
-181 KYKPNKNN
+181 NKVGSDLSSK
-189 KESVNQDAIDHIKD
+189 KEAKEVFFD
-203 KKLRKYQKKQYKL
+203 KKLRNYQKSQYKL
-216 ENKLSKYGHA
+216 KNKLSEFGHTYNVESGTLYA
-226 FSIKN
+226 GAKSS
-231 AALKAGE
+231 ALV
-238 KTTAL
+238 
-243 ARDYLSQGRE
+243 RDYLSQGRE
-253 NAGVASAEKVANIS
+253 NAGIESFERIADVS
-267 SKLQHGVRRIN
+267 SKLQHGIRKFK
-278 LNNKKK
+278 LNKKKK

-307 TLSELKAKEDY
+307 SLSELKAKEDY
-318 QKASAIKKFFKRR
+318 QKASAVKKFFKRR
-331 QMKRMI
+331 QMRRMI

-400 NSVLTTS
+400 DSVLSTS
-407 YLSDKA
+407 YLSAKP
-413 VLSDINRDFTKLE
+413 VLNGINNNLVELE
-426 DDLVDQ
+426 NELAEQ
-432 IANIPTDHPGYD
+432 IENVPTSHPGYD
-444 QYVYIDTENIGHSIY
+444 EYIYIDTENIGHNIY
-459 ELFAYITSKCGGPK
+459 ELFAYITSKCGGPRNP
-473 SSSEV
+473 SEV
-478 EPDLIDL
+478 QPDIVDL
-485 FNRMYQLE
+485 FERMYKLE
-493 FKEKVEIKTRTV
+493 FKEKTEIRTRKV
-505 RKEYI
+505 KKKYVDEHGKEHI
-510 DGRGRVRIRE
+510 KE
-520 EQEPYEYK
+520 EKEPYEYK
-528 TLITTLKFKTIGDVA
+528 ILITILKYKTIGQVA

-549 HDDNMLHYNTL
+549 HNDNILHYNTL
-560 METRGNSGA
+560 MKTKGNSGV
-569 TYGNTEL
+569 TYANKDL
-576 IEANGGI
+576 IQANGGTI
-583 GGGQDYEASSDIQK
+583 GGGQDYEASGDIQK
-597 KIVDA
+597 KIVDS
-602 CYITPSPGK
+602 CYLTPSPGK

-618 SQVYQNAGLGYIGG
+618 SQVYQNAGLGYLGG
-632 NACDLY
+632 NARDLY
-638 KRYAFTSDTSK
+638 QKYTSTTDKSK
-649 LEVGML
+649 LKVGML
-655 VMVESSSSGTD
+655 VMVESSSSGTQ
-666 AGLRYGH
+666 AGLTYGH

-714 SVQP
+714 SVKP

>member
-13 RDAPKENEKVDKLKS
+13 RDAPNENEKVDKLKS

-60 DDERGAS
+60 DDGRGTS
-67 EAQNGSFNKKARK
+67 EAQNSSQTKKARK
-80 AKRLKSSYNEKII
+80 AKRLKSSYKEKIVK
-93 IDEQKAQEKNAQ
+93 DEQKAQEKKAQ

-136 DVAESTDEVNQV
+136 DAAESVGEVKQV
-148 LADAKKQKYKRKN
+148 LEDAKKQGYKRKN

-167 TRDRNKKTKDTENR
+167 TRNRDKKTKETER
-181 KYKPNKNN
+181 NKVGSDLSSK
-189 KESVNQDAIDHIKD
+189 KEAKEAFFD
-203 KKLRKYQKKQYKL
+203 KKLRNYQKSQYKL
-216 ENKLSKYGHA
+216 KNKLSEFGHA
-226 FSIKN
+226 YNVESGTLYAGAKSS
-231 AALKAGE
+231 ALV
-238 KTTAL
+238 
-243 ARDYLSQGRE
+243 RDYLSQGRE
-253 NAGVASAEKVANIS
+253 NAGIESSERIADVS
-267 SKLQHGVRRIN
+267 SKLQHGIRKFK
-278 LNNKKK
+278 LNKKKK

-307 TLSELKAKEDY
+307 SLSELKAKENY
-318 QKASAIKKFFKRR
+318 QKASAVKKFFKRR

-400 NSVLTTS
+400 DSVLSTS
-407 YLSDKA
+407 YLSAKP
-413 VLSDINRDFTKLE
+413 VLNGINNNLVELE
-426 DDLVDQ
+426 NELAEQ
-432 IANIPTDHPGYD
+432 IENVPTSHPGYD
-444 QYVYIDTENIGHSIY
+444 EYIYIDTENIGHNIY
-459 ELFAYITSKCGGPK
+459 ELFAYITSKCGGPRNP
-473 SSSEV
+473 SEV
-478 EPDLIDL
+478 QPDIVDL
-485 FNRMYQLE
+485 FERMYKLE
-493 FKEKVEIKTRTV
+493 FKEKTEIRTRKV
-505 RKEYI
+505 KKKYVDEHGKEHI
-510 DGRGRVRIRE
+510 KE
-520 EQEPYEYK
+520 EKEPYEYK
-528 TLITTLKFKTIGDVA
+528 ILITTLKYKTIGQVA

-549 HDDNMLHYNTL
+549 HNDNILHYNTL
-560 METRGNSGA
+560 MKTKGNSGV
-569 TYGNTEL
+569 TYANKDL
-576 IEANGGI
+576 IQANGGTI
-583 GGGQDYEASSDIQK
+583 GGGQDYEASGDIQK
-597 KIVDA
+597 KIVDS
-602 CYITPSPGK
+602 CYLTPSPGK

-618 SQVYQNAGLGYIGG
+618 SQVYQNAGLGYLGG
-632 NACDLY
+632 NARDLY
-638 KRYAFTSDTSK
+638 QKYTSTTDKSK
-649 LEVGML
+649 LKVGML
-655 VMVESSSSGTD
+655 VMVESSSSGTE

-714 SVQP
+714 SVKP

>member
-60 DDERGAS
+60 DDERGTS
-67 EAQNGSFNKKARK
+67 EAQNSSQNKKAIK
-80 AKRLKSSYNEKII
+80 AKRLKSSYKEKIVK
-93 IDEQKAQEKNAQ
+93 DEQKAQEKKAQ

-136 DVAESTDEVNQV
+136 DAAESVGEVKQV
-148 LADAKKQKYKRKN
+148 LEDAKKQGYKHKN

-167 TRDRNKKTKDTENR
+167 TRNRDKKTKESER
-181 KYKPNKNN
+181 NKVGSDLSSKKGA
-189 KESVNQDAIDHIKD
+189 KEVFFD
-203 KKLRKYQKKQYKL
+203 KKLRSYQKSQYKL
-216 ENKLSKYGHA
+216 KNELSEFGHA
-226 FSIKN
+226 YNVESG
-231 AALKAGE
+231 ALYAGA
-238 KTTAL
+238 KSSAL
-243 ARDYLSQGRE
+243 VRDYLSQGRE
-253 NAGVASAEKVANIS
+253 NAGIESSERIADASA
-267 SKLQHGVRRIN
+267 KLQHGIRKLK
-278 LNNKKK
+278 LNKKKK

-307 TLSELKAKEDY
+307 SLSELKAKEDY
-318 QKASAIKKFFKRR
+318 QKASAVKKFFKRR

-400 NSVLTTS
+400 DSVLSTS
-407 YLSDKA
+407 YLSAKP
-413 VLSDINRDFTKLE
+413 VLNGINNNLVELE
-426 DDLVDQ
+426 NELAEQ
-432 IANIPTDHPGYD
+432 IENVPTSHPGYD
-444 QYVYIDTENIGHSIY
+444 EYIYIDTENIGHNIY
-459 ELFAYITSKCGGPK
+459 ELFAYITSKCGGPRNP
-473 SSSEV
+473 SEV
-478 EPDLIDL
+478 QPDIVDL
-485 FNRMYQLE
+485 FERMYKLE
-493 FKEKVEIKTRTV
+493 FKEKTEIRTRTV
-505 RKEYI
+505 QKEHV
-510 DGRGRVRIRE
+510 DELGRTVIEE
-520 EQEPYEYK
+520 EQEEYEYK
-528 TLITTLKFKTIGDVA
+528 ILITTLKFKTIGEVA
-543 QEVFQG
+543 QEVFEG
-549 HDDNMLHYNTL
+549 HKDNLLHYNTL
-560 METRGNSGA
+560 MKTRGNSGLSFA
-569 TYGNTEL
+569 NKEL
-576 IEANGGI
+576 IQENGGVI
-583 GGGQDYEASSDIQK
+583 GGGQEYEASDDIQK
-597 KIVDA
+597 RIVDS

-638 KRYAFTSDTSK
+638 RRYAFTSDTSK
-649 LEVGML
+649 LKVGML
-655 VMVESSSSGTD
+655 VMVESSSSGTQ
-666 AGLRYGH
+666 AGLTYGH
-673 VGIYIGDGKVI
+673 VGIYIGDGKVM
-684 DNVGKVRVTTLDNWI
+684 DNVGKVRVTTLDDWI